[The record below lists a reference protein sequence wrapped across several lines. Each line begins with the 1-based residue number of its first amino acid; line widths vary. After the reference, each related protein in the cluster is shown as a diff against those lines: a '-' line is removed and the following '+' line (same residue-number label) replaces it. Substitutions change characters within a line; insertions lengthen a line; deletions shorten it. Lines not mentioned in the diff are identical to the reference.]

1 MGGVP
6 GTCFSAR
13 APGGRGLERL
23 SCLSTEPPPPG
34 PRVYDG
40 DGQGH
45 SLPGARGSMP
55 TAPLAPEDSAPDVV
69 LLRLVWPIGLCGHLR
84 DLPREGRGL
93 AL

>member
-6 GTCFSAR
+6 CTCFSAR
-13 APGGRGLERL
+13 APGGGLERL

-40 DGQGH
+40 DGQGR
-45 SLPGARGSMP
+45 SLPRAPGTRP
-55 TAPLAPEDSAPDVV
+55 TAPLAPEDSAPDVE
-69 LLRLVWPIGLCGHLR
+69 LLRLVWPIGPCSHLR
-84 DLPREGRGL
+84 DLPWEGRGL